1 MKQNFITKIS
11 FCTQKKHLD
20 DLINHIYLSGISSFE
35 EQENSVILYLN
46 PKEVLEVINNI
57 SLNFTKGSLDIKIE
71 NIRNRNWNEEWQ
83 KSIEPIFIDNKLI
96 VYPTWKKEIV
106 KKYKNY
112 IKIQIDPKMAFGTGH
127 NETTQLVL
135 ELMLKY
141 IDVKDKYLLDF
152 GCGTGILAIAGLKMG
167 LEKVVA
173 NDIDVDSIENA
184 IENFKLNR
192 VFNNVKLYQNSIRDL
207 NEKGFDIICANII
220 SSVIIESLDSIFEKL
235 KRNGKLILSGILK
248 NEERRIKNA
257 LKKIGFEVTEVKRKS
272 EWIGVYAV
280 KDNSK

>member
-1 MKQNFITKIS
+1 MKQNLITKIS
-11 FCTQKKHLD
+11 FSTQKKHLD

-57 SLNFTKGSLDIKIE
+57 SLNFTKGSLDISIE

-173 NDIDVDSIENA
+173 NDTDVDSIENA

-220 SSVIIESLDSIFEKL
+220 SSVIIENLDSIFEKL

-257 LKKIGFEVTEVKRKS
+257 LKKIGFEVIEVKRKS

-280 KDNSK
+280 KDKSK

>member
-57 SLNFTKGSLDIKIE
+57 SLNFTKGSLDISIE

-220 SSVIIESLDSIFEKL
+220 SSVIIENLDSIFEKL

-257 LKKIGFEVTEVKRKS
+257 LKKIGFEVIEVKRKS

-280 KDNSK
+280 KDKSK

>member
-1 MKQNFITKIS
+1 MKQNLITKIS
-11 FCTQKKHLD
+11 FSTQKKHLD

-46 PKEVLEVINNI
+46 PKDVQEIINNI
-57 SLNFTKGSLDIKIE
+57 SLNFTKGSLDISIE

-220 SSVIIESLDSIFEKL
+220 SSVIIENLDSIFEKL

-257 LKKIGFEVTEVKRKS
+257 LKKIGFEVIEVKRKS